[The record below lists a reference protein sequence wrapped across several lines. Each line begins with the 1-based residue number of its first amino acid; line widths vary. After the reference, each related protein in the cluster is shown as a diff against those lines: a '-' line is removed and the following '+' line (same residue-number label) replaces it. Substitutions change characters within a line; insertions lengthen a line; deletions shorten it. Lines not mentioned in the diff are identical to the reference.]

1 MKRFLSGIIF
11 ILLSYGIMK
20 GQVPTCS
27 LNPTFISS
35 NKVGV
40 YPDSA
45 TNFVGGIVGM
55 LYEQNITV
63 KVPKD
68 TTSGPL
74 HFCFNKFVLSTP
86 SSTISNYGLPAGL
99 NFYVNSTSLQN
110 GTVNGSP
117 SFLFPGN
124 ANNCAII
131 SGTPTTAGTYTLHMK
146 VDVYATYS
154 SGSCPTTANT
164 SGGTV
169 LSSQTLNYYI
179 IKIDPFAGINESVK
193 PDFHLQ
199 TIPNPFSNKTHIKF
213 SLAEQAPVKLTVHNT
228 LGAKV
233 FEAIIPAQ
241 PGENDYTLN
250 ARDWNDGLYFY
261 TIKYKN
267 YSETK
272 RLILYAND

>member
-1 MKRFLSGIIF
+1 MKSFLHTAF
-11 ILLSYGIMK
+11 ILLGLSAFVNA
-20 GQVPTCS
+20 QTAPTCS
-27 LNPTFISS
+27 LDPAFISS

-45 TNFVGGIVGM
+45 TNFVSGIVGTA
-55 LYEQNITV
+55 YGQNLTV

-86 SSTISNYGLPAGL
+86 TVAVNYGLPPGL
-99 NFYVNSTSLQN
+99 NIYVNSAALQN

-124 ANNCAII
+124 ANNCAVI
-131 SGTPTTAGTYTLHMK
+131 SGTPTAPGTYTLHMV
-146 VDVYATYS
+146 VDAYATYS
-154 SGSCPTTANT
+154 SGSCPATPNT
-164 SGGTV
+164 SAGTV
-169 LSSQTLNYYI
+169 VSSQTLNYYI
-179 IKIDPFAGINESVK
+179 IKINALGINELAR
-193 PDFHLQ
+193 PELNMQ
-199 TIPNPFSNKTHIKF
+199 TIPNPFSGKTKLRF
-213 SLAEQAPVKLTVHNT
+213 TLPDQSPVKLTLHNT

-233 FEAIIPAQ
+233 FETTINGQA
-241 PGENDYTLN
+241 GENNYQLN
-250 ARDWNDGLYFY
+250 AQDWTAGLYFY

-272 RLILYAND
+272 RLILYAN